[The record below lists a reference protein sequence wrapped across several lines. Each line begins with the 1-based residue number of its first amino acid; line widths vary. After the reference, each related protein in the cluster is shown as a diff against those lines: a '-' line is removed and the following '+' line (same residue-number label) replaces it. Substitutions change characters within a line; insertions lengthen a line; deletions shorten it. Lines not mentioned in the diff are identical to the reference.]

1 MARETIF
8 LSTFQTFLPV
18 IAFSLYSGNVF
29 LKQSVHSGCKKRIGL
44 VEKYSFIQALLK
56 FLKFG
61 GGNFIKSN
69 LIPARGN

>member
-18 IAFSLYSGNVF
+18 IAFSLYSGKVF

-44 VEKYSFIQALLK
+44 VETVFFYSSFVEVFEI
-56 FLKFG
+56 
-61 GGNFIKSN
+61 
-69 LIPARGN
+69 RGWQLY